1 MKDTL
6 SLPWHLTSIQ
16 LLTPGCS
23 GTLEGARTAW
33 SKTTVKFSETLEPV
47 DIMLVA
53 RSGRG
58 WEYLHHRNR
67 QNTMDR
73 LVFFSLRARS

>member
-1 MKDTL
+1 MGDTL

-33 SKTTVKFSETLEPV
+33 SKTTVQFSETLEPV
-47 DIMLVA
+47 DMLVA

-58 WEYLHHRNR
+58 WEYLRRRNR
-67 QNTMDR
+67 QNAMDR
-73 LVFFSLRARS
+73 FVFFSLTAHS